1 MIIGIDKGHAIKG
14 AVGAVGILNE
24 VTENRAVG
32 NKLIAM
38 LKEHGHTVVDCSVDE
53 CYDADTQ
60 LAGIVK
66 KANAQKLDLFVSI
79 HFNSFSK
86 ESANG
91 TETYTTSTSG
101 AKAVAKRINDEV
113 VASCGFYNRGLKE
126 ASYYVLRNTSAP
138 ALLVEVCFITNAG
151 DCNKYNADK
160 VAKAIF
166 KGITGVAYTPKAPA
180 SNSSGTQFRV
190 VAGWYANRT
199 NAVNQQANLKAKG
212 FDSFLVA
219 YTHNG
224 TAGFRVVCGT
234 FANRTNADNQK
245 AKLEKAGFSA
255 FLVAI

>member
-1 MIIGIDKGHAIKG
+1 MIIGIDKGHALKG
-14 AVGAVGILNE
+14 SVGAVGILNE
-24 VTENRAVG
+24 VVENRAVG
-32 NKLIAM
+32 NRLISM
-38 LKEHGHTVVDCSVDE
+38 LKEYGHTIVDCSVDE
-53 CYDADTQ
+53 AYNSDSQ

-91 TETYTTSTSG
+91 TETYTTANSS

-126 ASYYVLRNTSAP
+126 ESFYVLRNTTAP
-138 ALLVEVCFITNAG
+138 ALLLEVCFITNQG
-151 DCNKYNADK
+151 DCNKYNAEK

-166 KGITGVAYTPKAPA
+166 KGITGLDYVPKVTA
-180 SNSSGTQFRV
+180 SGTQFRV
-190 VAGWYANRT
+190 VAGWYSNRT
-199 NAVNQQANLKAKG
+199 NAVNQQNNLKAKG

-219 YTHNG
+219 HTNNG

-234 FANRTNADNQK
+234 FGNRTNAENQK